1 MLRREPYR
9 YFYWGIQ
16 FPEYNEWDNGECH
29 PGSKQS
35 SSPCLVFGYMSKDI
49 EYCKQ
54 AIDLFSR
61 EPGGDY
67 CPGKLPPDNNTE
79 VIVFNQTLSLSHLL
93 DNNYNLDMIVDW
105 LCDRIDNA
113 LNIIKKLK

>member
-1 MLRREPYR
+1 
-9 YFYWGIQ
+9 
-16 FPEYNEWDNGECH
+16 
-29 PGSKQS
+29 
-35 SSPCLVFGYMSKDI
+35 MSKDI

>member
-1 MLRREPYR
+1 
-9 YFYWGIQ
+9 
-16 FPEYNEWDNGECH
+16 
-29 PGSKQS
+29 
-35 SSPCLVFGYMSKDI
+35 MSKDI

-61 EPGGDY
+61 VPGDDY

-79 VIVFNQTLSLSHLL
+79 AIVFNQTLPLSHLL

-105 LCDRIDNA
+105 LCDKIDNA
-113 LNIIKKLK
+113 LNIIKEPK